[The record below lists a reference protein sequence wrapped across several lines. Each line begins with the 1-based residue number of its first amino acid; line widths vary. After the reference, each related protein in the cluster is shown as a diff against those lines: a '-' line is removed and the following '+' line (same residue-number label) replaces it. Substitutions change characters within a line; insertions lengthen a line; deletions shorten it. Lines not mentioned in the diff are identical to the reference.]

1 MLNSVA
7 KMPLEKGVGGTT
19 LNVLLP
25 AGTLTTEQERSAVA
39 SAMRTFLANGGQLA
53 QITTADLEAM
63 KDAQERPECH
73 RDLIVRIGGF
83 SIEFVQLSREVQN
96 EVMSRYG
103 SGRH

>member
-7 KMPLEKGVGGTT
+7 KLPLEKGVGGTT

-25 AGTLTTEQERSAVA
+25 AGTMTTESDRAAVA
-39 SAMRTFLANGGQLA
+39 AAVRAFLMNGGQLA

-63 KDAQERPECH
+63 RDAQERPECH

-96 EVMSRYG
+96 EVISRYG
-103 SGRH
+103 GCN